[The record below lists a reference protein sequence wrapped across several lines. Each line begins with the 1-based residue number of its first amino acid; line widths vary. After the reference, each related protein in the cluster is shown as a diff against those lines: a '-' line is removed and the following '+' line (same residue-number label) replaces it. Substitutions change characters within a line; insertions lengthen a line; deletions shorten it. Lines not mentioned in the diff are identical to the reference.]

1 MNTLENNF
9 SDLNSTREQNIPQIN
24 NQAAFISLK
33 ISHVLQSLKKKVA
46 SLIWKI
52 AYLIYSRENPTTSIF
67 NWLVEVLRWQDWE
80 QVNQL
85 GIEML

>member
-1 MNTLENNF
+1 MIMIRKCRSLHMNTLEKNF

-46 SLIWKI
+46 SLIQKI
-52 AYLIYSRENPTTSIF
+52 THLTYSRENPATSFF
-67 NWLVEVLRWQDWE
+67 NWVVEVLR
-80 QVNQL
+80 
-85 GIEML
+85 

>member
-33 ISHVLQSLKKKVA
+33 ISHVLQSFFFFKSSQFNLKN
-46 SLIWKI
+46 SISNLQQ
-52 AYLIYSRENPTTSIF
+52 RESNNIDF
-67 NWLVEVLRWQDWE
+67 
-80 QVNQL
+80 
-85 GIEML
+85 